1 MNSFVSYGKDE
12 GGQVKSRNEWL
23 ESNLV
28 SILESK
34 AIPRHGKKHYRSL
47 IIQFLFV
54 LNLSMQVAY
63 RIM

>member
-1 MNSFVSYGKDE
+1 M
-12 GGQVKSRNEWL
+12 KSRNEWL

-34 AIPRHGKKHYRSL
+34 AIRRHGKKHYRSF